1 MDEALHALL
10 LANAAITARVGQ
22 RVYWGEAKQGDPL
35 PAVVLTI
42 ISAVDHA
49 HMSGGGYIVYRVQ
62 VDCIGADRPGA
73 RLLSRDVMAA
83 INRTRNGSI
92 RFIQSDGER
101 ETVGDAAGQR
111 AFVVQQDYLIT
122 WRA

>member
-10 LANAAITARVGQ
+10 LANAALTARVGQ
-22 RVYWGEAKQGDPL
+22 RVFWGEAKQGEAL
-35 PAVVLTI
+35 PAVVLNI

-62 VDCIGADRPGA
+62 IDCIGVDRPAA
-73 RLLSRDVMAA
+73 RLVSRDVTAA

-92 RFIQSDGER
+92 RFVQSDGER